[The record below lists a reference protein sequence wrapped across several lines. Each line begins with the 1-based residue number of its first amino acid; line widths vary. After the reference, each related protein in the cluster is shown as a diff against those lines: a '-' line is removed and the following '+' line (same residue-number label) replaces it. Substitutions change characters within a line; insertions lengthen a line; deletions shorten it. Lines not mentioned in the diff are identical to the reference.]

1 MKLPRINRHDIAA
14 FLSNAFTAVLKG
26 EFLLRLRIDKLF
38 PHIVYTFIIFLLSIW
53 LSIKIDSTFSKVEY
67 NKTVLNDLEIYY
79 TEKTNEI
86 VRLNRF
92 STIQDNLARTGSN
105 VTVPEK
111 PAATIKKR

>member
-38 PHIVYTFIIFLLSIW
+38 PHIVYTFIIF
-53 LSIKIDSTFSKVEY
+53 SIKIDSTFSKVEY

-92 STIQDNLARTGSN
+92 STIQDNRARTGSK